1 MARFYAIDQASFI
14 AACNLGIN
22 PACAYL
28 TIACGTGRKNDS
40 SRWSSKAVATRL
52 AMRWESAKDSIS
64 SLISGGLM
72 SNIGTTARPIYRI
85 TTAAER
91 GEQSEEDAQRI
102 WLPNTIVMGAA
113 EEVPPILKLRQTQD
127 VMTLRLFVEL
137 YLAQNLL
144 EDGGVSTKVY
154 YQAYRRER
162 IGAWKQYAVF
172 GFSRECGY
180 VAWGD
185 AAKPHRR
192 DQLTDEEKTEGKNA
206 GVDFFDRL
214 SRLKKLGLVEEIA
227 YLYDGPKGEPIIP
240 MSGDGSSPTEYQ
252 LWSSAVEAASLMV
265 TDGQRQ
271 YAERMGHELL
281 PVLSHI
287 EQATL
292 IGVLRMRYRPQTKL
306 TATWFA
312 KREESCLEMQ
322 AIFDSHINALKGPS
336 LKVAGGGFI

>member
-1 MARFYAIDQASFI
+1 
-14 AACNLGIN
+14 
-22 PACAYL
+22 
-28 TIACGTGRKNDS
+28 
-40 SRWSSKAVATRL
+40 
-52 AMRWESAKDSIS
+52 MRWGSAKDSIQA
-64 SLISGGLM
+64 LISSGLLA
-72 SNIGTTARPIYRI
+72 NIGTTAMPIYRI
-85 TTAAER
+85 STAAER
-91 GEQSEEDAQRI
+91 GEQSEEDTQRI
-102 WLPNTIVMGAA
+102 WLPNTIVMAAA

-154 YQAYRRER
+154 YRSYSRER
-162 IGAWKQYAVF
+162 IGAWKQYAIF
-172 GFSRECGY
+172 GFSRDCGY
-180 VAWGD
+180 VSWGD

-192 DQLTDEEKTEGKNA
+192 EQLTDEEKAAGKNP

-214 SRLKKLGLVEEIA
+214 SRLKRLGLVEEIA
-227 YLYDGPKGEPIIP
+227 YLYDGPNGEPIIP
-240 MSGDGSSPTEYQ
+240 LCGDGSSSSEQQ
-252 LWSSAVEAASLMV
+252 LWVSAVEAAGLMV

-271 YAERMGHELL
+271 YAERKGYELL
-281 PVLSHI
+281 PVLSHM

-312 KREESCLEMQ
+312 KREENCLEMQ

-336 LKVAGGGFI
+336 RKVSGGDIF